1 MAIVLIEEVIMG
13 LDEVK
18 MSLEQA
24 LIVLDDII
32 EDMHPTL
39 GADLKYSLA
48 TSLQDPLQSRL
59 NLLHNLLE
67 ELSI

>member
-24 LIVLDDII
+24 LIVLDDMI
-32 EDMHPTL
+32 EDMHPDL

-48 TSLQDPLQSRL
+48 TSLQNPLQARL
-59 NLLHNLLE
+59 HLLHSFLE
-67 ELSI
+67 ELSV